1 MKDNPLQR
9 TPTINLGNLV
19 KHKPVGHICYQ
30 LDVNFRLQIKI
41 KLLLKVTGK
50 RGTYLTNKSINKND
64 GILEELEIFTT
75 YPSFILIAFSNQ
87 TVLSFTFLV

>member
-1 MKDNPLQR
+1 MKDNTLQK
-9 TPTINLGNLV
+9 TLPINLSNSV
-19 KHKPVGHICYQ
+19 KYKPVGHICYQ

-50 RGTYLTNKSINKND
+50 IGTHFTNKSINKND

-75 YPSFILIAFSNQ
+75 YPSFTLVSFRNQ
-87 TVLSFTFLV
+87 AVPFLSPC

>member
-1 MKDNPLQR
+1 M
-9 TPTINLGNLV
+9 NLSNSA
-19 KHKPVGHICYQ
+19 KYQPVGHICYQ

-50 RGTYLTNKSINKND
+50 IGTYFANKSTNKND

-75 YPSFILIAFSNQ
+75 
-87 TVLSFTFLV
+87 

>member
-1 MKDNPLQR
+1 MKDNTLQKR
-9 TPTINLGNLV
+9 LPINLSNSV
-19 KHKPVGHICYQ
+19 KYKPVGHICYQ

-50 RGTYLTNKSINKND
+50 IGTYFTNKSINKND

-75 YPSFILIAFSNQ
+75 YPSFTSVAFRNHA
-87 TVLSFTFLV
+87 VPFLSPC